1 MVTINGVNEDV
12 AGKTLAEYLSLSNYN
27 LQRIVVEINENII
40 PKTDYEKTTL
50 NDGDVVEV
58 VSFVGGG

>member
-12 AGKTLAEYLSLSNYN
+12 AGKTLSEYLSSSNYN